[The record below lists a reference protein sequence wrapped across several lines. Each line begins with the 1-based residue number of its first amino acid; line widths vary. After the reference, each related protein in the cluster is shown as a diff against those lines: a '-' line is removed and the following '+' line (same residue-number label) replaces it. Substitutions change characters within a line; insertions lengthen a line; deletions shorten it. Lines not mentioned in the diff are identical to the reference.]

1 VKLDQTVRELLP
13 VMQARLLG
21 GTTYAGVQAVKS
33 PLDAWMYQEI
43 VWQRKPQ
50 TIVEIGNW
58 RGGSLLMYAHWLD
71 AIGSGR
77 VIGVD
82 VDHSRVPQDVW
93 QHPRVELVTGDAVKV
108 AAQVADMIQDS
119 QVFALEPQV
128 PEVLIIEDSSH
139 EAAQTLGVLRAYEGL
154 VRPGGYFIVED
165 TICWHGLDTGPRP
178 GPFEAV
184 EMFLV
189 EQGARWVR
197 DPGCESFGVTW
208 NPGGYLRRRGNG

>member
-1 VKLDQTVRELLP
+1 MKLDLPVRELLP

-21 GTTYAGVQAVKS
+21 GTTYAGVQAVKH
-33 PLDAWMYQEI
+33 PLDAWVYQEI
-43 VWQRKPQ
+43 VWQRRPQ

-82 VDHSRVPQDVW
+82 VDHSRVPAQVR
-93 QHPRVELVTGDAVKV
+93 QHPRITLVTGDACGVWPAVV
-108 AAQVADMIQDS
+108 ALIQPGD
-119 QVFALEPQV
+119 
-128 PEVLIIEDSSH
+128 EVLIIEDSSH

-189 EQGARWVR
+189 EQGERWVR